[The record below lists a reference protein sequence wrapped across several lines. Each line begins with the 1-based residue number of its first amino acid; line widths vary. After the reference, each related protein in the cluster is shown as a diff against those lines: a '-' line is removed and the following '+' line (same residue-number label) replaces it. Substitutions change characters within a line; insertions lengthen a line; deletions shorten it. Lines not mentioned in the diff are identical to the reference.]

1 MHDSATSA
9 NRPVRIIQI
18 TDCHLGADSEYRL
31 AGVRPYY
38 SFMEVLQRIGVL
50 GEPVDRIMVT
60 GDIAAQGV
68 APAYQLFGQRMAGT
82 GLPYSWLPG
91 NHDVFGRMCAHGLLP
106 PFEPLIAEGRWR
118 LLCLNT
124 AVPEA
129 VGGYLDSDQLAA
141 TDRVL
146 GTLADHP
153 VALFMHHPPTAI
165 GCSWLDRQ
173 QVANG
178 EELAVIVRR
187 HPQVR
192 VAFTGH
198 VHQEGFAEFAGIP
211 LYTTPSTC
219 FQFAAGSDEFA
230 LATEPPAF
238 RWIDLYSDGSHAT
251 GIVAISDTGERV
263 DTHTGGY

>member
-38 SFMEVLQRIGVL
+38 SFMEVLQRIGAA

-68 APAYQLFGQRMAGT
+68 APAYQLFCHRMAGT

-91 NHDVFGRMCAHGLLP
+91 NHDVFERMCAHSLLP
-106 PFEPLIAEGRWR
+106 PFEPVVAVGRWR

-129 VGGYLDSDQLAA
+129 VGGYLDGDQLAA
-141 TDRVL
+141 V
-146 GTLADHP
+146 GTTLEALEDHP

-165 GCSWLDRQ
+165 GCRWLDRQ

-178 EELAVIVRR
+178 EELAAILRR

-192 VAFTGH
+192 AVFTGH

-219 FQFAAGSDEFA
+219 FQFAAGSDDFA
-230 LATEPPAF
+230 IATEPPAY
-238 RWIDLYSDGSHAT
+238 RWIDLHSDGSHAT
-251 GIVAISDTGERV
+251 GIVAIADTAERV
-263 DTHTGGY
+263 DTHISGY